1 MNVARTLDNFRFFDG
16 ISKSGKTALAG
27 QCVPVER
34 PKHTVLF
41 REGEFGDAMFFLA
54 RGRIALHKIS
64 QEGVETVIEVLKSGD
79 AFAEVILFE
88 QRFYPVTAVALT
100 DILIFSLQRRNL
112 VAMLREETFRN
123 DFIAMLLGK
132 QRYLVNRIHQLIS
145 RDVEQRLKAF
155 LMEQYGRKESIYAEI
170 NKKQIA
176 AAIGATPET
185 LSRLL
190 QDLGRRKLLTWK
202 RGVIEISPAFWE
214 QPQDGA

>member
-1 MNVARTLDNFRFFDG
+1 MDVYKALDNFRFFDG

-27 QCVPVER
+27 RCVPIER
-34 PKHTVLF
+34 TKQTVLF
-41 REGEFGDAMFFLA
+41 HEGEFGDAMFFLV
-54 RGRIALHKIS
+54 RGRIALHKLS
-64 QEGVETVIEVLKSGD
+64 REGVETVIEVLKPGD

-88 QRFYPVTAVALT
+88 QRFYPVTAVSLT
-100 DILIFSLQRRNL
+100 EILILSLHRRDL
-112 VAMLREETFRN
+112 LALLREETFRN

-132 QRYLVNRIHQLIS
+132 QRYLVNRIHQFTS

-155 LMEQYGRKESIYAEI
+155 LLDQYGRGERFSVEI

-202 RGVIEISPAFWE
+202 RGIIEIAPSFWTE
-214 QPQDGA
+214 